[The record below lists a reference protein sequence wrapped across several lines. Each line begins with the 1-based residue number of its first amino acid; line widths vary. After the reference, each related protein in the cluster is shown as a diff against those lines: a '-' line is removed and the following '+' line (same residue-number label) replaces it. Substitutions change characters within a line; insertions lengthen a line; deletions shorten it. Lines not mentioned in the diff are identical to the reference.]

1 MLKPAN
7 EPMQEPGDER
17 PIGEVVHQLIE
28 EGKAYAKAEAEL
40 AKAQAL
46 ARAAGL
52 KAPAILL
59 FSALLFAQAA
69 VSVLAVTIALTLS
82 PMIGPL
88 GGGLVAVLLAGGA
101 AAGLGWLGVQKLKGG
116 K

>member
-7 EPMQEPGDER
+7 EPMQEPQDER
-17 PIGEVVHQLIE
+17 PIGEVVHQLID
-28 EGKAYAKAEAEL
+28 EGKAYAKAEVEL

-46 ARAAGL
+46 AKAAEFRT
-52 KAPAILL
+52 PAILL
-59 FSALLFAQAA
+59 FTALLFAQAA
-69 VSVLAVTIALTLS
+69 VTVLAVTVALTLT
-82 PMIGPL
+82 PLIGPL

-116 K
+116 Q

>member
-7 EPMQEPGDER
+7 EPMQEPEDER
-17 PIGEVVHQLIE
+17 PIGEVVHQLID
-28 EGKAYAKAEAEL
+28 EGKAYAKAEVDL

-46 ARAAGL
+46 AKAEAY

-59 FSALLFAQAA
+59 FTALLFAQAA
-69 VSVLAVTIALTLS
+69 VTVLAVAIALALA
-82 PMIGPL
+82 PLIGPL
-88 GGGLVAVLLAGGA
+88 GGGLVAVLAAGGA
-101 AAGLGWLGVQKLKGG
+101 AALLGWLAINRLKGG

>member
-7 EPMQEPGDER
+7 EPMPEPEEER
-17 PIGEVVHQLIE
+17 PIGEVVHQLID

-46 ARAAGL
+46 AKAAEY
-52 KAPAILL
+52 KIPAILG

-69 VSVLAVTIALTLS
+69 VTVLAVTIALALA
-82 PMIGPL
+82 PLIGPL
-88 GGGLVAVLLAGGA
+88 GGGLIAVLVAGGA
-101 AAGLGWLGVQKLKGG
+101 AALLGWVAVDRLKNPR
-116 K
+116 